1 VVSNFAITIGTIC
14 AERLLYLPS
23 AGVLMAAAA
32 GAARLSTTGT
42 TRRYVVLIAVAS
54 LIAAGGAR
62 TWVRNRDW
70 MSDRS
75 LWTSAIAVAPQSASV
90 QSEYG
95 RVQMEQAQAE
105 ADAGRQSEAERLFS
119 SAREHFETSLRIYP
133 SYSASM
139 DGLATILAE
148 HQQYDEALTLYERAV
163 RVWPSNYASVT
174 NWAGLLWDR
183 SRRLEE
189 SANQLRGDGR
199 AAEADAAMRE
209 SDAGFRQ
216 ALDKVDQAI
225 HMRSSYAHA
234 HLIRALLLDGY
245 VRDAAGAIAEF
256 ETVLRLQPDNPQ
268 RALIERELSRLRA
281 QPSGGPAGSGGPT
294 PEQPH

>member
-1 VVSNFAITIGTIC
+1 
-14 AERLLYLPS
+14 
-23 AGVLMAAAA
+23 MAAAA

-75 LWTSAIAVAPQSASV
+75 LWTSAIAVAPQSARV

-199 AAEADAAMRE
+199 TAEADAAMRE
-209 SDAGFRQ
+209 SDADFG
-216 ALDKVDQAI
+216 K
-225 HMRSSYAHA
+225 HSTRSIRRSTCA
-234 HLIRALLLDGY
+234 HLTRTL
-245 VRDAAGAIAEF
+245 
-256 ETVLRLQPDNPQ
+256 T
-268 RALIERELSRLRA
+268 
-281 QPSGGPAGSGGPT
+281 
-294 PEQPH
+294 